1 MKDFFAYIA
10 SKPYV
15 GIILVVLLIAAVL
28 MWIKAVSA
36 SQKNRAERESLI
48 AKLEKEKALRNEFK
62 VLDDAKFET
71 EDNEKLLYGVAANIQ
86 MFLEKQEN
94 MNAAFEALPE
104 EKKSVY
110 ALNYVFEDTKEDG
123 LSKFFTANGQP
134 LTGEAQKA
142 VEKII
147 GGEFGEVFTSA
158 YKMTDDDCDDVSFD
172 AEKIEEYNKK
182 YSEIMTAQKNNIFAK
197 IGEYIKSNKK
207 VFID

>member
-15 GIILVVLLIAAVL
+15 GVILVVLLIAAVI

-62 VLDDAKFET
+62 VLDDAKFEM

-86 MFLEKQEN
+86 MFLEKQDD

-104 EKKSVY
+104 EKKFIY
-110 ALNYVFEDTKEDG
+110 ALNYVFEDAKEDS

-134 LTGEAQKA
+134 LTGMAQKA
-142 VEKII
+142 VESII

-158 YKMTDDDCDDVSFD
+158 YRMTDDDCDDVSFD
-172 AEKIEEYNKK
+172 AEKISEFNKK
-182 YSEIMTAQKNNIFAK
+182 YSEIMTAEKDKIFTK
-197 IGEYIKSNKK
+197 IGEYIKANKE
-207 VFID
+207 VFI